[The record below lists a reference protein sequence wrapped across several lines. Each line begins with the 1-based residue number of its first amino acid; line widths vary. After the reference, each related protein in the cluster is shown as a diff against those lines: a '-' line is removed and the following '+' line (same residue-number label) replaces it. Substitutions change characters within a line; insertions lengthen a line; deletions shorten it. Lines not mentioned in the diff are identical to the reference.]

1 MDKEPAKF
9 EMGINPLVSI
19 KAKQSRMKKV
29 FFVLV
34 VAMLAISEPSA
45 LLANCKDN
53 QLEVKGDWGM
63 VRFRVEIADTPESHN
78 RGLMGRESL
87 GLSQG
92 MFFVFEKPGPANF
105 WMKDTLIPLDMI
117 FIDET
122 GQITTINHQAEPLT
136 TTTFFGGNAI
146 SFVLEING
154 GLAKKLGISEGD
166 LVRHPRINHDL
177 AAWACKS

>member
-1 MDKEPAKF
+1 M
-9 EMGINPLVSI
+9 
-19 KAKQSRMKKV
+19 KAKQMRMKEL
-29 FFVLV
+29 FLVLV
-34 VAMLAISEPSA
+34 VAMLAMSEPSA

-53 QLEVKGDWGM
+53 QLEIKGDWGM
-63 VRFRVEIADTPESHN
+63 ARFRVEIADTQESHN
-78 RGLMGRESL
+78 KGLMGRESL

-92 MFFVFEKPGPANF
+92 MFFVFDRPRPAHF

-117 FIDET
+117 FIDES

-136 TTTFFGGNAI
+136 TTTFFGGSAI

-154 GLAKKLGISEGD
+154 GLAKKLGISRGD